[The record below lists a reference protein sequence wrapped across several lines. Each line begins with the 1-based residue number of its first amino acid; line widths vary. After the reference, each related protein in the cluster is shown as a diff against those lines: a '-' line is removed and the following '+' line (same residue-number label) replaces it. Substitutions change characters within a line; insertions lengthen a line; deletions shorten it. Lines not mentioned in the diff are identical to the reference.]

1 MSLSYRLYLL
11 DGAGKISTANW
22 IDAPSDDE
30 ALEMARERCGPGKH
44 ELWHGRRLVAAI
56 GGRTG

>member
-1 MSLSYRLYLL
+1 LSLSYRLYLL

-22 IDAPSDDE
+22 IDASSDEE
-30 ALEMARERCGPGKH
+30 ALRHAREQCAPGKH

-56 GGRTG
+56 AKRDA